1 MKLAQLRFV
10 TPVLTAATLALI
22 STVQVAEAATTRL
35 IGLTDNNSLIY
46 FSPDNPNSTRTLA
59 VTGVN
64 GSLLGIDVR
73 PANGFLYGI
82 TDTNE
87 IYTIDMKTGAAS
99 LQSTLSPLSYEGGQT
114 SGFDFNPAADRL
126 RLEGANDQNFR
137 INVDTGEIADFDP
150 MTPGVQPDGTLAY
163 VDGDANFGVDPN
175 VTAVAYTNSFLGAPA
190 GRTTALYTID
200 SALDI
205 LALQNPA
212 NAGGLSTIGSLGIDF
227 DMLGGFDILSP
238 ADGIN
243 IAYAA
248 SGSMLYGID
257 LTTGAATSLGMIGGS
272 SGNLVGLAATEV
284 PEPGIM
290 GGLIGLGMLGMSQL
304 RKRNQLQ

>member
-1 MKLAQLRFV
+1 MKLAQLCLV
-10 TPVLTAATLALI
+10 TPALTAAALTLMGNFQI
-22 STVQVAEAATTRL
+22 AEAATTRL
-35 IGLTDNNSLIY
+35 IGLTDDNSLIY
-46 FSPDNPNSTRTLA
+46 FNPDDPSSTRTLS

-73 PANGFLYGI
+73 PANGLLYGI

-87 IYTIDMKTGAAS
+87 IYTIDLKTGAAS
-99 LQSTLSPLSYEGGQT
+99 LQSTLSPLSYAGGQT

-126 RLEGANDQNFR
+126 RLEGVNDQNFR

-150 MTPGVQPDGTLAY
+150 DTPGVQPDGALSYA
-163 VDGDANFGVDPN
+163 DGDVNVGADPN

-190 GRTTALYTID
+190 GRSTALYTID
-200 SALDI
+200 SELDI

-227 DMLGGFDILSP
+227 ETLGGFDVLSP
-238 ADGIN
+238 EVGVN
-243 IAYAA
+243 TAYAA

-257 LTTGAATSLGMIGGS
+257 LTTGEATSLGMIGGNS
-272 SGNLVGLAATEV
+272 SSLVGLAATEV

-290 GGLIGLGMLGMSQL
+290 SGLIGFGLLGISQL
-304 RKRNQLQ
+304 RKRVQL